1 MKRNMYLSYNISML
15 NNSKSANDCEYI
27 NNINISTEIYHANI
41 DLPSCVLYYENGKK
55 VRFLG

>member
-1 MKRNMYLSYNISML
+1 ML